1 MNLVQVFIQRRIATT
16 LLALGLGLSGLM
28 AYFLLPVSPY
38 PNIDIPT
45 IQVTANMP
53 GASPETMA
61 ATVATPLERHL
72 GTIAGVTEMTSRS
85 NVNNTSIVMYRR
97 RSVRRARICPR
108 RFILSRPTASST
120 RRTSRSSSWR

>member
-1 MNLVQVFIQRRIATT
+1 MNFARIFIQRRIATT
-16 LLALGLGLSGLM
+16 LLALGLGLTGLV

-45 IQVTANMP
+45 IAVSANMP

-72 GTIAGVTEMTSRS
+72 GAIAGVTEMTSRS
-85 NVNNTSIVMYRR
+85 NVNNTSIGLEFDIDRDIDGGAPAVQAAI
-97 RSVRRARICPR
+97 SA
-108 RFILSRPTASST
+108 
-120 RRTSRSSSWR
+120 